1 MLATRNIWL
10 TLALFVALG
19 CAAPGVRAE
28 SFTFNGSS
36 SVSSPVSLFSFT
48 VSGSAPSAVTVNLT
62 SSFDAALSS
71 FAPNGDTL
79 DIALDFN
86 GRPPFTAV
94 LNLFLD
100 PGRYFVSVTPLPLLP
115 GSNLSEG
122 FFFAQ
127 DDFGTQLTF
136 ADFGFMSGTFTLNI
150 TGDNVR
156 QAQVIPEPATL
167 LLLGTGLAGAVAAR
181 RRKAKGSATP
191 TG

>member
-19 CAAPGVRAE
+19 CAAPGVRADP
-28 SFTFNGSS
+28 FTFNGSS
-36 SVSSPVSLFSFT
+36 SVSNPVSLFSFT
-48 VSGSAPSAVTVNLT
+48 VSGSDPSAVTVNLT
-62 SSFDAALSS
+62 SSFDAALSL
-71 FAPNGDTL
+71 FGPNGDTL
-79 DIALDFN
+79 DFVPDFD
-86 GRPPFTAV
+86 GRPPFIAMEIFS
-94 LNLFLD
+94 LA
-100 PGRYFVSVTPLPLLP
+100 PGRYFLSVTPLPLLP
-115 GSNLSEG
+115 GANLSEG

-136 ADFGFMSGTFTLNI
+136 ADFVFTSGTFTLNI